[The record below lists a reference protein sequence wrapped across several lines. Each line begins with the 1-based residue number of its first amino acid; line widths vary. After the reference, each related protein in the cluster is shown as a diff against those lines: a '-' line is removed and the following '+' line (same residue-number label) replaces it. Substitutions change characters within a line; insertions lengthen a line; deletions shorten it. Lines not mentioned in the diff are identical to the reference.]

1 MRFSQEKNYLL
12 LLAAFLIAFVSYRII
27 SIEKYQCQERAE
39 LKELIE
45 ANDLL
50 CRRLDADS
58 LYVFIPKGSGSLLLP
73 EDNPDELFDLQKNIS
88 ELRVFVGYQDN
99 AFRASDCYIVEDL
112 KDAED
117 LKTQDDLA
125 IFREDYKLA
134 WSKDFRK
141 IVKASSL
148 LSPMGR
154 LAVSELSDSVVLL
167 FYTPKSFF
175 QRTSETFV
183 QLTDMNDNEFL
194 ITERQKLKRQRNSGQ
209 VD

>member
-1 MRFSQEKNYLL
+1 MNFFEKIFEKEYIILL
-12 LLAAFLIAFVSYRII
+12 LPAFLTAFFIYRVI
-27 SIEKYQCQERAE
+27 SIEGHQRRERAE
-39 LKELIE
+39 IKELIE

-99 AFRASDCYIVEDL
+99 AFRPSDCYVVEDL

-117 LKTQDDLA
+117 LETQDDLA

-154 LAVSELSDSVVLL
+154 LAASELSDSVVLL

-194 ITERQKLKRQRNSGQ
+194 ISDPILLK
-209 VD
+209 